1 MLVDSIEG
9 LVQVPEGD
17 LNTTPPFGV
26 RFPSDVVLAM
36 APVAGG
42 FVPILDTDQILAE
55 GPEMAVTPGGGRENT
70 AA

>member
-1 MLVDSIEG
+1 
-9 LVQVPEGD
+9 
-17 LNTTPPFGV
+17 
-26 RFPSDVVLAM
+26 
-36 APVAGG
+36 VAGG